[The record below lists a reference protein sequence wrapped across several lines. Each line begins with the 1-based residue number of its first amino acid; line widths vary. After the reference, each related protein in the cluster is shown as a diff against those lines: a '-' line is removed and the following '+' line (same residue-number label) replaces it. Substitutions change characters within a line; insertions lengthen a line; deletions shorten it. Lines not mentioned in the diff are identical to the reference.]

1 LKVENAQLQE
11 NLQQEVQN
19 GSKALVSG
27 NSNAKAVHLNNVK
40 MELTKLRHEKVQLEG
55 SIREHEKAT
64 EKNLNST
71 QYMYDELKGLLAK
84 LHLLCDSADQNV
96 APDGQTGHTVKNLPS
111 VDFGLFKMKEML
123 HECSNMLQ
131 LHFP

>member
-1 LKVENAQLQE
+1 VENAQLQE

-55 SIREHEKAT
+55 CIREHEKAT
-64 EKNLNST
+64 TKNLT
-71 QYMYDELKGLLAK
+71 
-84 LHLLCDSADQNV
+84 
-96 APDGQTGHTVKNLPS
+96 TT
-111 VDFGLFKMKEML
+111 
-123 HECSNMLQ
+123 
-131 LHFP
+131 